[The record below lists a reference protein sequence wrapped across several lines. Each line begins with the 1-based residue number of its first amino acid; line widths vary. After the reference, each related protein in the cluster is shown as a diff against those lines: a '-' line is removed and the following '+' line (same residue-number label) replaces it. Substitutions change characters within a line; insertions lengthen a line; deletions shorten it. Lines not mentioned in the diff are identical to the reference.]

1 MGQGLAFTL
10 ENLLEFQDL
19 VLQAEMD
26 KFDIM
31 VPVITKVYNAFHYE
45 LAVHH
50 PKDHQVFQGD
60 LAFGEKSFFV
70 L

>member
-19 VLQAEMD
+19 VLQAVMD

-31 VPVITKVYNAFHYE
+31 VPVITKVYHAFHYE

-50 PKDHQVFQGD
+50 PEDHQVF
-60 LAFGEKSFFV
+60 
-70 L
+70 

>member
-1 MGQGLAFTL
+1 MGQGLALTL

-19 VLQAEMD
+19 VLQAVMD

-31 VPVITKVYNAFHYE
+31 VPVITKVYHAFHYE

-50 PKDHQVFQGD
+50 LENHQVF
-60 LAFGEKSFFV
+60 
-70 L
+70 